1 MSNVVELEQV
11 QQYYGKLQVL
21 HDMSWQLQAGE
32 IMGLFGHN
40 GAGKTTTVRLILGL
54 IRESGGKVRVLGGDA
69 SDSQV
74 RQQIGFL
81 PENVMFYPQLTGL
94 ETMQHF
100 ARLKGAPMS
109 QVTELL
115 EQVGLTAAG
124 SQRVKAYSKGMRQRL
139 GLAQALLGDPKLL
152 IMDEPTVGLD
162 PIATQSL
169 YRLMEQLRSQ
179 GTSIIICSH
188 VLPGVESYIDKAVV
202 MARGHLE
209 VAGDLYQLREHAG
222 LPVRIRVR
230 GLEGR
235 ELTVPGID
243 SRNTLHDGWEELA
256 VRPGSRLEVVGQ
268 LLQQQPQDLEVRP
281 PSLEDLYCY
290 YTEKA
295 GAVGVAGVQ
304 Q

>member
-1 MSNVVELEQV
+1 MTVVELKNVRQK
-11 QQYYGKLQVL
+11 YGQMLVL
-21 HDMSWQLQAGE
+21 DDNSWQLGE
-32 IMGLFGHN
+32 GQVLGLFGHN

-54 IRESGGKVRVLGGDA
+54 IEESAGQVNVLGGRAQDA
-69 SDSQV
+69 KI

-81 PENVMFYPQLTGL
+81 PENIMFYPQLTGT
-94 ETMQHF
+94 ETLQYF
-100 ARLKGAPMS
+100 ARLKGASS
-109 QVTELL
+109 QQVGTLL
-115 EQVGLTAAG
+115 EQVGLSAA
-124 SQRVKAYSKGMRQRL
+124 SNKKVKTYSKGMRQRL
-139 GLAQALLGDPKLL
+139 GLAQALLGDPRLL

-202 MARGHLE
+202 MARGRLE
-209 VAGDLYQLREHAG
+209 VVGDLYQLREHAG

-235 ELTVPGID
+235 ELALPGID

-256 VRPGSRLEVVGQ
+256 VRPQSRLEVVSR
-268 LLQQQPQDLEVRP
+268 LLQEQPQDLEVRP

>member
-1 MSNVVELEQV
+1 MTAVVELNKVNQH
-11 QQYYGKLQVL
+11 YGKLQVL
-21 HDMSWQLQAGE
+21 HEISWSLQPGE

-40 GAGKTTTVRLILGL
+40 GAGKTTSIRLILGL
-54 IRESGGKVRVLGGDA
+54 IRPSGGELNVLGGQAHDA
-69 SDSQV
+69 RV

-81 PENVMFYPQLTGL
+81 PENIMFYPQLTGL
-94 ETMQHF
+94 ETLQHF

-109 QVTELL
+109 QVADLL

-124 SQRVKAYSKGMRQRL
+124 NQRVKAYSKGMRQRL
-139 GLAQALLGDPKLL
+139 GLAQALLGDPRLL

-202 MARGHLE
+202 MARGRLE
-209 VAGDLYQLREHAG
+209 VVGDLYQLREHAG

-235 ELTVPGID
+235 ELALPGID

-256 VRPGSRLEVVGQ
+256 VRPQSRLEVVSR
-268 LLQQQPQDLEVRP
+268 LLQEQPQDLEVRP